1 MTGVFMP
8 SVSPEA
14 PPDAFTFG
22 LCCDRRADP
31 LLELLRDAADV
42 REVARAWGSPA
53 HWAIFDKI
61 DIEKQCPRCTY
72 LPHNQVFQ
80 YVLLNDSMTFRF
92 I

>member
-1 MTGVFMP
+1 
-8 SVSPEA
+8 
-14 PPDAFTFG
+14 
-22 LCCDRRADP
+22 
-31 LLELLRDAADV
+31 
-42 REVARAWGSPA
+42 VARAWGSPA
-53 HWAIFDKI
+53 HWTIFDKI